1 MRRLRKPTDASVV
14 CRVLAGHRAEF
25 GLLVERYLPMVY
37 AAVYARL
44 GNHADAEDAAQQRM

>member
-14 CRVLAGHRAEF
+14 RRVLAGHRAEF

-37 AAVYARL
+37 AAAYARL